1 MVASLTT
8 PFRARH
14 PNVRFRIVSCTSIEV
29 LGLLENL
36 EVDAGLTYLD
46 NEPLGKVRS
55 VPLYDES
62 YRLITA
68 PDSQFGDRDQV
79 TWKEV
84 GEVPLCLL
92 TPDMQN
98 RRIIDRALLE
108 AGTQAKPSLTSN
120 SVIVLYTHVKTGRW
134 ASVMPAKLA
143 DTLGLSDAVRAIP
156 IVDPLVTYRVGLV
169 VPLREPMTPMV
180 AALVQTARAVAP
192 TLAGLTIHLKPLIDT
207 VSLSPDGTALLIFG
221 TILVLI
227 GSDRTSYPRRQFPA
241 LHEPTCCSK
250 PRSSRALLEAGTEAK
265 PSLTSNSIIVLYT
278 HVKTGRWASVM
289 PAKLADTLGLSD
301 AVRSIPIV
309 DPKVT
314 YRIGLCSA
322 ARSDDAD
329 GRGLGSHRAR
339 SRADAG
345 RLSAVTLRDSF
356 RIRIDRFRFLID
368 TAFPIAARDGF
379 IDLWS
384 DSRSDRRWSVCEGM
398 TAAPALLSPEFV
410 LGIWYASGLEFVQN
424 EMRE

>member
-1 MVASLTT
+1 MIDKLELLLALAKERHFGRAAEACGVTQPTMSTSLKQLEEILGVMLVQRGSRFVGFTPEGERTLDWARRIVGDVRGMREEINSLKAGLSGEIRIAAIPTVLGMVASLTT

-46 NEPLGKVRS
+46 NEPLGKVRT

-98 RRIIDRALLE
+98 RRIIDRALLA
-108 AGTQAKPSLTSN
+108 AGTQAKPT
-120 SVIVLYTHVKTGRW
+120 
-134 ASVMPAKLA
+134 
-143 DTLGLSDAVRAIP
+143 
-156 IVDPLVTYRVGLV
+156 
-169 VPLREPMTPMV
+169 
-180 AALVQTARAVAP
+180 
-192 TLAGLTIHLKPLIDT
+192 
-207 VSLSPDGTALLIFG
+207 
-221 TILVLI
+221 
-227 GSDRTSYPRRQFPA
+227 
-241 LHEPTCCSK
+241 
-250 PRSSRALLEAGTEAK
+250 
-265 PSLTSNSIIVLYT
+265 LTSNSIIVLYT

-314 YRIGLCSA
+314 YRIGL
-322 ARSDDAD
+322 
-329 GRGLGSHRAR
+329 
-339 SRADAG
+339 
-345 RLSAVTLRDSF
+345 VVPLRDPMTPMVAA
-356 RIRIDRFRFLID
+356 LVQ
-368 TAFPIAARDGF
+368 TARE
-379 IDLWS
+379 
-384 DSRSDRRWSVCEGM
+384 V
-398 TAAPALLSPEFV
+398 APTLAD
-410 LGIWYASGLEFVQN
+410 
-424 EMRE
+424 